1 MAYKELLVRSYKEVT
16 ESTKSFNV
24 GLNEDHD
31 LHTRGSD
38 VRAWYYIPEIDA
50 VGPSKFI
57 GYRGMTAEF
66 YMAHTGRL
74 AQASLPSS
82 KRLDGRETEPV
93 LRKWFEVTEPGT
105 PEHKFV
111 KGIVEELLARWG
123 KRPHK
128 NARYCVPIGFK
139 LTE

>member
-1 MAYKELLVRSYKEVT
+1 MAYKERLVRSYEEVV
-16 ESTKSFNV
+16 ESAKSFER
-24 GLNEDHD
+24 GLNEGQG
-31 LHTRGSD
+31 LLGPRRNYT
-38 VRAWYYIPEIDA
+38 VWYYIPEIDT